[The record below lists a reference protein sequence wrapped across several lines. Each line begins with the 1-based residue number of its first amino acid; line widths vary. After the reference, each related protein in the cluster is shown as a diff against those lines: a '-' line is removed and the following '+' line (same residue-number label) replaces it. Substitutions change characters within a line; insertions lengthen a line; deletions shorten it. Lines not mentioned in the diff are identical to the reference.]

1 MMKKILSL
9 MATLFAITV
18 IGCTG
23 SENQEDNEN
32 IEMLTDSIKE
42 IYITLPSE
50 KERCEVKGG
59 AQATGGSAHKDV
71 NTEGLP
77 MVKDRKTD
85 YTLDNN
91 HSEQEIQEASYQIVK
106 AAVKKQL
113 TNPSSADFS
122 LLSVNREKFGKST
135 FRYRGTLTAKNAF
148 GIKEELRYLVT
159 LTYFEGNPMDVSS
172 WNITTC
178 EVKPNY

>member
-9 MATLFAITV
+9 MAALLAVTI

-23 SENQEDNEN
+23 AENQEDNEN
-32 IEMLTDSIKE
+32 FEMLPDSTKE
-42 IYITLPSE
+42 IYIALPSE
-50 KERCEVKGG
+50 KEKCEIKGG
-59 AQATGGSAHKDV
+59 ADKTEGSGHKDV

-77 MVKDRKTD
+77 MLKDRKTD
-85 YTLDNN
+85 YTLDDNY
-91 HSEQEIQEASYQIVK
+91 SEQEIQQASYQIVK

-148 GIKEELRYLVT
+148 GTKQELRYLVT

-172 WNITTC
+172 WNIATC
-178 EVKPNY
+178 EVKPNH